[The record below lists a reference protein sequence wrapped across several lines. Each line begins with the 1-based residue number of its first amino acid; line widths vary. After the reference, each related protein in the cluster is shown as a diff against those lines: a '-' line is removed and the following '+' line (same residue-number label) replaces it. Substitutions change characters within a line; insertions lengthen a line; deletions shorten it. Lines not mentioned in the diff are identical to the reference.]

1 MSLCATWR
9 SRALPERMSIGREE
23 SLFLTVSE
31 DHRKREYPEYVQRMS
46 APFER
51 AGGMAAVYEG
61 VILGGADKIY
71 GLDEL
76 NLWLRRHRYAAY
88 DMDVL
93 LPIAHLCTE
102 HAVRAALAEERPGA
116 AVMAEQAAGEI
127 LRGDLLRYRRSS
139 RGWMYIYDLTRQ
151 FPAAATEGDRRI
163 LKNFNGFEEMLAQFD
178 ALAARS
184 GTCKDARS
192 LVELAALLYRKIFIR
207 YFAPDHNQDILPE
220 RETEEWE
227 SAAEPGDIEWT
238 QTEQRELQ
246 YDKAGE
252 ASGESLTL
260 PDDAL
265 DGIPEYLVRNFGP
278 GFRTE
283 QEMEEI
289 ESAVCT
295 GIHEERKLL
304 FTDGLSAEAYE
315 GNEPRAQSLRASRE
329 SNLNMLKEHEDAARQ
344 GIRSIEQAFRNA
356 LSLRSEPEIYRA
368 DHGVLRNSALWKVG
382 RCENPQ
388 LFEKIV
394 RQEPSAVV
402 VELLIDA
409 SGSQSVRQ
417 SMVALQSY
425 LFSAAL
431 SRIRIPHR
439 VMSYCTY
446 GNYTVLRRFRD
457 YDDKSEADR
466 RILEYRATSNNR
478 DGLALAAAGLD
489 LKKRH
494 EEHKIVI
501 VFSDGLPNDMVSG
514 RKREGT
520 PETYVG
526 DAAIRDT
533 CFQVRKLRREGARVI
548 GIFLG
553 EDGELENERM
563 IYGASFLRIRRAE
576 DFAGSAG
583 RRLSE
588 TLLNL

>member
-1 MSLCATWR
+1 MR
-9 SRALPERMSIGREE
+9 NGREE

-31 DHRKREYPEYVQRMS
+31 DHRKRTYPEYVQKMS
-46 APFER
+46 EPFER
-51 AGGMAAVYEG
+51 AGGMVEVYEG
-61 VILGGADKIY
+61 VVLGGADKFF
-71 GLDEL
+71 GLDDL

-93 LPIAHLCTE
+93 LPIAHLCVE
-102 HAVRAALAEERPGA
+102 RAVRAKLIGERPGV

-139 RGWMYIYDLTRQ
+139 RGWMYIYDLTKQ
-151 FPAAATEGDRRI
+151 FPAVATEGDRRI
-163 LKNFNGFEEMLAQFD
+163 LKNFSGFEDMLAEFD
-178 ALAARS
+178 DLAARS
-184 GTCKDARS
+184 ESCADAKS

-227 SAAEPGDIEWT
+227 PAAEPGDIEWT
-238 QTEQRELQ
+238 QTEEMELQ

-252 ASGESLTL
+252 ASADGLVVL

-265 DGIPEYLVRNFGP
+265 AGIPEYLMRNFGP
-278 GFRTE
+278 SFQTE
-283 QEMEEI
+283 QAMEEI

-304 FTDGLSAEAYE
+304 FTDGLSADAYE
-315 GNEPRAQSLRASRE
+315 GSEPRAQSLRASRDG
-329 SNLNMLKEHEDAARQ
+329 NLKMLQEHEDAARQ

-356 LSLRSEPEIYRA
+356 LSLRSEPDVYRA
-368 DHGVLRNSALWKVG
+368 DHGVLQNDLLWKVS

-489 LKKRH
+489 LKKRR
-494 EEHKIVI
+494 EEHKIII

-514 RKREGT
+514 RKREGA
-520 PETYVG
+520 PEVYVG

-533 CFQVRKLRREGARVI
+533 CFQVRKLRREGAHVI

-583 RRLSE
+583 KRLSE

>member
-1 MSLCATWR
+1 
-9 SRALPERMSIGREE
+9 MSIGREE

-31 DHRKREYPEYVQRMS
+31 NHRKRTYPEYVQKMS
-46 APFER
+46 EPFER
-51 AGGMAAVYEG
+51 AGGMVEVYEG
-61 VILGGADKIY
+61 VVLGGADKFF
-71 GLDEL
+71 GLDDL

-88 DMDVL
+88 DMNVL
-93 LPIAHLCTE
+93 LPIAHLCVE
-102 HAVRAALAEERPGA
+102 RAVRAKLMGERPGV

-139 RGWMYIYDLTRQ
+139 RGWMYIYDLTKQ

-163 LKNFNGFEEMLAQFD
+163 LKNFSGFEDMLAEFD
-178 ALAARS
+178 DLAARS
-184 GTCKDARS
+184 ESCADAKS

-227 SAAEPGDIEWT
+227 PAAEPGDIEWT
-238 QTEQRELQ
+238 QTEEMELQ

-252 ASGESLTL
+252 ASADGLVVL

-265 DGIPEYLVRNFGP
+265 AGIPEYLMRNFGP
-278 GFRTE
+278 SFQTE
-283 QEMEEI
+283 QAMEEI

-304 FTDGLSAEAYE
+304 FTDGLSADAYE
-315 GNEPRAQSLRASRE
+315 GSEPRAQSLRASRDG
-329 SNLNMLKEHEDAARQ
+329 NLKMLQEHEDAARQ

-356 LSLRSEPEIYRA
+356 LSLRSEPDVYRA
-368 DHGVLRNSALWKVG
+368 DHGVLQNDLLWKVS

-489 LKKRH
+489 LKKR
-494 EEHKIVI
+494 
-501 VFSDGLPNDMVSG
+501 
-514 RKREGT
+514 
-520 PETYVG
+520 
-526 DAAIRDT
+526 
-533 CFQVRKLRREGARVI
+533 REGAHVI

-583 RRLSE
+583 KRLSE

>member
-1 MSLCATWR
+1 
-9 SRALPERMSIGREE
+9 MSIGREE

-31 DHRKREYPEYVQRMS
+31 DHRKRTYPEYVQKMS
-46 APFER
+46 EPFER
-51 AGGMAAVYEG
+51 AGGMVEVYEG
-61 VILGGADKIY
+61 VVLGGADKFF
-71 GLDEL
+71 GLDDL

-93 LPIAHLCTE
+93 LPIAHLCVE
-102 HAVRAALAEERPGA
+102 RAVRAKLMGERPGV

-139 RGWMYIYDLTRQ
+139 RGWMYIYDLTKH
-151 FPAAATEGDRRI
+151 FPAVATEGDRRI
-163 LKNFNGFEEMLAQFD
+163 LKNFSGFEDMLAEFD
-178 ALAARS
+178 DLAARS
-184 GTCKDARS
+184 ESCADAKS

-227 SAAEPGDIEWT
+227 PAAEPGDIEWT
-238 QTEQRELQ
+238 QTEEMELQ

-252 ASGESLTL
+252 ASADGLVL

-265 DGIPEYLVRNFGP
+265 AGIPEYLMRNFGP
-278 GFRTE
+278 SFQTE
-283 QEMEEI
+283 QAMEEI

-304 FTDGLSAEAYE
+304 FTDGLSADAYE
-315 GNEPRAQSLRASRE
+315 GSEPRAQSLRASRDG
-329 SNLNMLKEHEDAARQ
+329 NLKMLQEHEDAARQ

-356 LSLRSEPEIYRA
+356 LSLRSEPDVYRA
-368 DHGVLRNSALWKVG
+368 DHGVLQNDLLWKVS

-439 VMSYCTY
+439 VMSYCTCLL
-446 GNYTVLRRFRD
+446 YTSPSPRD
-457 YDDKSEADR
+457 R
-466 RILEYRATSNNR
+466 
-478 DGLALAAAGLD
+478 G
-489 LKKRH
+489 
-494 EEHKIVI
+494 
-501 VFSDGLPNDMVSG
+501 
-514 RKREGT
+514 
-520 PETYVG
+520 
-526 DAAIRDT
+526 
-533 CFQVRKLRREGARVI
+533 
-548 GIFLG
+548 
-553 EDGELENERM
+553 
-563 IYGASFLRIRRAE
+563 
-576 DFAGSAG
+576 
-583 RRLSE
+583 
-588 TLLNL
+588 

>member
-1 MSLCATWR
+1 
-9 SRALPERMSIGREE
+9 MSIGREE

-31 DHRKREYPEYVQRMS
+31 NHHKRTYPEYVQKMS
-46 APFER
+46 EPFER
-51 AGGMAAVYEG
+51 AGGMVEVYEG
-61 VILGGADKIY
+61 VVLGGADKFF
-71 GLDEL
+71 GLDDL

-88 DMDVL
+88 NMDVL
-93 LPIAHLCTE
+93 LPIAHLCVE
-102 HAVRAALAEERPGA
+102 RAVRAKLMGERPGV

-127 LRGDLLRYRRSS
+127 LRGDLLRCRRSS
-139 RGWMYIYDLTRQ
+139 RGWMYIYDLTKQ

-163 LKNFNGFEEMLAQFD
+163 MKNFGGFEDVLAEFD
-178 ALAARS
+178 DLAARS
-184 GTCKDARS
+184 ESCADAKS
-192 LVELAALLYRKIFIR
+192 LVELVALLYRKIFIR

-227 SAAEPGDIEWT
+227 PAAEPGDIEWT
-238 QTEQRELQ
+238 QTEEMELQ

-252 ASGESLTL
+252 ASADGLVVL

-265 DGIPEYLVRNFGP
+265 AGIPDYLARNFGP
-278 GFRTE
+278 SFQTE
-283 QEMEEI
+283 QAMEEI

-304 FTDGLSAEAYE
+304 FTDGLSADAYE
-315 GNEPRAQSLRASRE
+315 GSEPRAQSLRASRDG
-329 SNLNMLKEHEDAARQ
+329 NLKMLQEHEDAARQ

-356 LSLRSEPEIYRA
+356 LSLRSEPDVYRA
-368 DHGVLRNSALWKVG
+368 DHGVLQNDLLWKVS

-489 LKKRH
+489 LKKRR
-494 EEHKIVI
+494 EEHKIII

-514 RKREGT
+514 RKREG
-520 PETYVG
+520 
-526 DAAIRDT
+526 AH
-533 CFQVRKLRREGARVI
+533 VI

-583 RRLSE
+583 KRLSE